1 MHFRSASHTLVR
13 ARMSPFAKRRGR
25 TATLHR
31 ELAMVDIVFIA
42 VYFVIMT
49 VMFLWVYFR

>member
-1 MHFRSASHTLVR
+1 MHFRSASRTLVR